1 MGAARYA
8 GRVVAVTGAGQGL
21 GYAMA
26 RRFAAE
32 GAVVAACDINPGPL
46 SELAKGGADDESEPI
61 TTAVVDVTST
71 TQVDAWIDQV
81 VSEHARVDV
90 LINNAGIIRDN
101 RLERQSDQ
109 DWSAVVEVSLRG
121 AFVCSRAA
129 FRHMKQHRYGRI
141 LSLSS
146 MSWRGNFGQANYAA
160 AKAGVIGLARTIAI
174 EGAPLGITSN
184 VIAPGLI
191 ETPMLRSMDSR
202 GRDRLTARIPVGHT
216 GRPDDIAEA
225 AAFLCSESAGYITG
239 VVLDV
244 DGGINV
250 NGALR

>member
-1 MGAARYA
+1 MAAFRYA
-8 GRVVAVTGAGQGL
+8 GRVVAVTGAAQGL

-32 GAVVAACDINPGPL
+32 GAVVAACDINPEPL
-46 SELAKGGADDESEPI
+46 QALAARPADAGVI
-61 TTAVVDVTST
+61 ATAVVDVTST
-71 TQVDAWIDQV
+71 TQATAWIDAIAA
-81 VSEHARVDV
+81 EHAKVDV
-90 LINNAGIIRDN
+90 LVNNAGIIRDN
-101 RLERQSDQ
+101 RLANQSDD
-109 DWSAVVEVSLRG
+109 DWDAVVDVSLRG
-121 AFVCSRAA
+121 SFVCSRAA
-129 FRHMKQHRYGRI
+129 FAHMKQHRYGRI
-141 LSLSS
+141 LCLSS

-191 ETPMLRSMDSR
+191 DTPMLRSMDHR
-202 GRDRLTARIPVGHT
+202 GRDKLTARIPVGHT
-216 GRPDDIAEA
+216 GDPDDIAEA
-225 AAFLCSESAGYITG
+225 AAFLCSESARYITG

-244 DGGINV
+244 DGGINI

>member
-1 MGAARYA
+1 MDATRYV
-8 GRVVAVTGAGQGL
+8 GRVVAITGAGQGL

-46 SELAKGGADDESEPI
+46 RALAAPTDAD
-61 TTAVVDVTST
+61 TGMVATAVVDVTST
-71 TQVDAWIDQV
+71 AQVTAWIDGV
-81 VSEHARVDV
+81 AAEHAKVDV

-101 RLERQSDQ
+101 RLDNQSD
-109 DWSAVVEVSLRG
+109 DDFAAVVEVSLRG
-121 AFVCSRAA
+121 AFVCSRAV
-129 FRHMKQHRYGRI
+129 FTHMKQHRYGRI

-184 VIAPGLI
+184 VIAPGLMD
-191 ETPMLRSMDSR
+191 TPMLRSMNRR
-202 GRDRLTARIPVGHT
+202 GRDKLTARIPVGHI
-216 GRPDDIAEA
+216 GQPEDIAEA
-225 AAFLCSESAGYITG
+225 AAFLCSESASYVTG

-244 DGGINV
+244 DGGINI